1 MSIKIML
8 ATIAAIVALGSI
20 TTIGFNNSALGQ
32 ETFTAEL
39 SGGDEVPPVDTN
51 ATGVATFQSN
61 VNTLTYQLGVRDLNN
76 ITAAHIHRGE
86 DGENGKV
93 VANLYN
99 TTAMPAG
106 QQQQSGLLSQGT
118 ISASDLKGPLKGHP
132 LSDLIDIMSN
142 DTAYVNVHTKDFPL
156 GEIRGQVSSEGGGGG
171 GGDTGGDTG

>member
-99 TTAMPAG
+99 ATAMPAG
-106 QQQQSGLLSQGT
+106 QNQSGLLSQGT

-171 GGDTGGDTG
+171 DDTGGDTG

>member
-8 ATIAAIVALGSI
+8 ATIAALVALGSI

-32 ETFTAEL
+32 ETFSADL

-61 VNTLTYQLGVRDLNN
+61 VNTLTYQLGVTDLTNV
-76 ITAAHIHRGE
+76 TAAHIHRGE
-86 DGENGKV
+86 EGENGKV

-99 TTAMPAG
+99 TTAG
-106 QQQQSGLLSQGT
+106 QQQNGLLSQGT

-132 LSDLIDIMSN
+132 LSDLIDIMDN
-142 DTAYVNVHTKDFPL
+142 GTAYVNAHTKDFPL

-171 GGDTGGDTG
+171 EDTGGDTG

>member
-32 ETFTAEL
+32 ETFSADL

-61 VNTLTYQLGVRDLNN
+61 VNTITYQLGVRDLTN

-99 TTAMPAG
+99 STAMPAG
-106 QQQQSGLLSQGT
+106 QQQSGLLSQGT

-132 LSDLIDIMSN
+132 LSDLVDIMSN
-142 DTAYVNVHTKDFPL
+142 DTAYVNVHTMDFPL

-171 GGDTGGDTG
+171 EDTGGDTG

>member
-20 TTIGFNNSALGQ
+20 TTNGIINSALGQ

-39 SGGDEVPPVDTN
+39 SGDDEVPPVDTN

-61 VNTLTYQLGVRDLNN
+61 VNTLTYQLGVTDLTNV
-76 ITAAHIHRGE
+76 TAAHIHRGE
-86 DGENGKV
+86 EGENGKV
-93 VANLYN
+93 VANLLN

-106 QQQQSGLLSQGT
+106 QQQSGLLSQGT

-132 LSDLIDIMSN
+132 LSDLIDIMDN
-142 DTAYVNVHTKDFPL
+142 GTAYVNAHTMDFPL

-171 GGDTGGDTG
+171 EDTGGDTG

>member
-32 ETFTAEL
+32 ETFSADL

-61 VNTLTYQLGVRDLNN
+61 VNTLTYQLGVADLAN

-93 VANLYN
+93 VVNLYN
-99 TTAMPAG
+99 STAG
-106 QQQQSGLLSQGT
+106 QQQNGLLSQGT

-142 DTAYVNVHTKDFPL
+142 DTAYVNVHTMDFPL
-156 GEIRGQVSSEGGGGG
+156 GEIRGQVSSEGGGGEE
-171 GGDTGGDTG
+171 DTG

>member
-32 ETFTAEL
+32 ETFSADL

-61 VNTLTYQLGVRDLNN
+61 VNTITYQLGVRDLTN

-86 DGENGKV
+86 DDENGKV
-93 VANLYN
+93 VVNLYN
-99 TTAMPAG
+99 STAG
-106 QQQQSGLLSQGT
+106 QQQNGLLSQGT

-171 GGDTGGDTG
+171 DTG